1 MTPATCDHRTV
12 QRTPEYDAFGPWTY
26 RVRTPEEMPRLYRE
40 HGVEL
45 ETARLVLKV
54 PRAIDRRE
62 ANPEMHLYDHLVVA
76 GKEVLT
82 VLSRK
87 GDTYQTVQLPYRQIA
102 AIEHSVSMLDGRLV
116 IHDVDGLQRGGVA
129 VGLRYSAVSR
139 GVMAELL
146 EIIRTEALATRD
158 PAERPGRV
166 PLPSSR
172 MADLGDVDAGLVTA
186 QLEIAE
192 QRPGLVLLG
201 AHPRV
206 VVPRRGG
213 TLRHWLDKHRPV
225 TLHAALV
232 CADTGTLEFVHR
244 REWFTS
250 HPRPAWSIAHTV
262 LMTAAVTA
270 VGSHEHPRYVGA
282 YRVQI
287 ASGRSRV
294 ELACPDG
301 AESLAAI
308 AGALAGVRAI

>member
-1 MTPATCDHRTV
+1 M

-26 RVRTPEEMPRLYRE
+26 RVRTPEEVPRLYRE

-45 ETARLVLKV
+45 ETAHLVLKV
-54 PRAIDRRE
+54 PRAIDRRD

-76 GKEVLT
+76 GKETLT

-116 IHDVDGLQRGGVA
+116 IHDIDGLQRGGVA
-129 VGLRYSAVSR
+129 VRLRYSAVSR
-139 GVMAELL
+139 GVMSELL
-146 EIIRTEALATRD
+146 EVLRREALASRE
-158 PAERPGRV
+158 PAERPGRE

-172 MADLGDVDAGLVTA
+172 LADLGDVDAGLVTTL
-186 QLEIAE
+186 LESTE
-192 QRPGLVLLG
+192 QRPGIVLLG

-206 VVPRRGG
+206 VVPRSGG
-213 TLRHWLDKHRPV
+213 AFRRWLDRYRPV

-232 CADTGTLEFVHR
+232 CADAGTLEFVHR

-262 LMTAAVTA
+262 LLTEAVTA

-287 ASGRSRV
+287 ASGRSLV
-294 ELACPDG
+294 EVACPDG
-301 AESLAAI
+301 SETLAAI

>member
-1 MTPATCDHRTV
+1 M

-26 RVRTPEEMPRLYRE
+26 RVRTPEEIPRLYRE

-45 ETARLVLKV
+45 ESAHLVLKV
-54 PRAIDRRE
+54 PRAIDRRD

-76 GKEVLT
+76 GKEMLT

-87 GDTYQTVQLPYRQIA
+87 GDSYQTVHVPYRQIA
-102 AIEHSVSMLDGRLV
+102 AVEHSVSMLDGRFV
-116 IHDVDGLQRGGVA
+116 VHDVDGLQRGGVA
-129 VGLRYSAVSR
+129 VALRYSAVSR
-139 GVMAELL
+139 GVMTELVEVL
-146 EIIRTEALATRD
+146 RTEALGARD
-158 PAERPGRV
+158 PAERPGRG

-172 MADLGDVDAGLVTA
+172 LRDLDGVDAGLVTM
-186 QLEIAE
+186 QQEIAE
-192 QRPGLVLLG
+192 RRPGLALLG
-201 AHPRV
+201 AHRRV
-206 VVPRRGG
+206 VVQRRTGV
-213 TLRHWLDKHRPV
+213 LRQVLDRHRPV

-232 CADTGTLEFVHR
+232 CADAGTVEFVHR

-262 LMTAAVTA
+262 LLSEAVTA
-270 VGSHEHPRYVGA
+270 VGAHEHPRYVGA

-287 ASGRSRV
+287 ASGRSSV
-294 ELACPDG
+294 EVHCPDG